1 MASLFKLVR
10 TIGLGALGAVLA
22 WLVVSSSLVAHL
34 ALIAPEQAL
43 WLQPGDPEALA
54 SLAERQ
60 AEAERAG
67 KAGKQEGPDKSPEKA
82 GTEPPPGEPPRLWS
96 ELAKAV
102 TEANGGPGGA
112 EPDRRKTPPA
122 AGSFASQALSEE
134 ARMQAETALAG
145 DPVNARAL
153 RILGLLAEAAGD
165 DARALAYMQAAASRS
180 IQESQALDWLMRHH
194 HARKDY
200 ATALWYADAL
210 LRTRSQASARVL
222 PVLGSIA
229 EKPEARGELEKL
241 LAANPPWR
249 RVVLADLP
257 RAVTDAR
264 TPLLILLALRE
275 TPNPPTT
282 ADISNYVSLL
292 VAHKF
297 YELAYY
303 TWLQF
308 LPPERVSSAGLL
320 FNGGFEHP
328 PSGLP
333 FDWVMNAGSGVTVD
347 IVERT
352 DKAGQ
357 RALYI
362 ELGPGRVEFG
372 GVTQTLLLGPGRYRL
387 EGKWRGE
394 IAGRR
399 GLVWRVV
406 CADKGGAP
414 IGESPML
421 LGAAAAWKDVGAAFT
436 VPAADCR
443 AQHLRLELDA
453 RMASE
458 QLVSGT
464 VWLDDL
470 AIAREP

>member
-1 MASLFKLVR
+1 
-10 TIGLGALGAVLA
+10 
-22 WLVVSSSLVAHL
+22 
-34 ALIAPEQAL
+34 
-43 WLQPGDPEALA
+43 
-54 SLAERQ
+54 
-60 AEAERAG
+60 
-67 KAGKQEGPDKSPEKA
+67 
-82 GTEPPPGEPPRLWS
+82 
-96 ELAKAV
+96 
-102 TEANGGPGGA
+102 
-112 EPDRRKTPPA
+112 
-122 AGSFASQALSEE
+122 
-134 ARMQAETALAG
+134 
-145 DPVNARAL
+145 
-153 RILGLLAEAAGD
+153 
-165 DARALAYMQAAASRS
+165 MQAAASRS
-180 IQESQALDWLMRHH
+180 IQESEALDWLMRHN

-210 LRTRSQASARVL
+210 LRTRSQARERVL

-249 RVVLADLP
+249 HLVLSALP

-275 TPNPPTT
+275 TASPPTT
-282 ADISNYVSLL
+282 ADIRDYVSLL
-292 VAHKF
+292 VVHKF

-308 LPPERVSSAGLL
+308 LPPGQLGGAGLL
-320 FNGGFEHP
+320 FNGGFELP

-333 FDWVMNAGSGVTVD
+333 FDWVLRTGSGATVD
-347 IVERT
+347 IVKRT
-352 DKAGQ
+352 DKAGD

-372 GVTQTLLLGPGRYRL
+372 GVAQTLLLGPGRYRL
-387 EGKWRGE
+387 AGKYKGE

-399 GLVWRVV
+399 GLVWRVA

-414 IGESPML
+414 IGESPMM
-421 LGAAAAWKDVGAAFT
+421 LGTVPTWKEVGLGFT
-436 VPAADCR
+436 VPAAGCR

-458 QLVSGT
+458 QLVSGAL
-464 VWLDDL
+464 WLDDL
-470 AIAREP
+470 AIVRQP